1 MPVGR
6 IAGQSARRGK
16 LCSHKDALSKRGK
29 EECAADMV
37 LRRSFVAMR
46 MRQYYSERRSMLHA
60 WSKVEVVNTA
70 VMV

>member
-6 IAGQSARRGK
+6 IAGQRLHVVVNSAVI
-16 LCSHKDALSKRGK
+16 KDASKLGK